1 MGFGMIFHYMSGNNR
16 KLTNTMTSFFEHQ
29 RSSFKR
35 NYLRNLIVLASADG
49 SLEAEEKALI
59 TRIGLRRGLKAWQID
74 ELLQDDTKHEVFLP
88 ESVANRMNML
98 FDLMELVYANRQVNE
113 NEITYIK
120 GILVAFQ
127 LPLTVMDEL
136 TKLFEYGTPTSLQ
149 WRDFVDE
156 ICTSAAQSK

>member
-1 MGFGMIFHYMSGNNR
+1 MIFHYMSGNNR

-59 TRIGLRRGLKAWQID
+59 TRIGLRRGLKAWQIE
-74 ELLQDDTKHEVFLP
+74 ELLQDTTKHDLFLP

-113 NEITYIK
+113 NEIIYIK

-127 LPLTVMDEL
+127 LPLTVMDDL
-136 TKLFEYGTPTSLQ
+136 TKLFENGTPTSIQ

-156 ICTSAAQSK
+156 ICTSTAQSK

>member
-1 MGFGMIFHYMSGNNR
+1 MIFHYMSGNNR

-74 ELLQDDTKHEVFLP
+74 ELLGDTTKHEVFLP
-88 ESVANRMNML
+88 ESIANRMNML

-113 NEITYIK
+113 NEIAYIN

-136 TKLFEYGTPTSLQ
+136 TKLFGQGTPTSLQ
-149 WRDFVDE
+149 WRDFVDD
-156 ICTSAAQSK
+156 ICASTAQSK